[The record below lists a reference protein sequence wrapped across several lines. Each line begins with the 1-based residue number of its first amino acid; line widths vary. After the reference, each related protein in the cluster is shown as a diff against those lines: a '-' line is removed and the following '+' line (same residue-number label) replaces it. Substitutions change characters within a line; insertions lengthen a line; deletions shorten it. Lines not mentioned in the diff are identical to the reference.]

1 MPLPDAIR
9 ARLRLP
15 VIAAPMFLVSGPALA
30 AAACRAGIVGALPV
44 HNARSPEVFGQWLA
58 EVTAS
63 LATTPYAA
71 PLAANVPTP
80 QFGGKRW
87 TADMDLLRQYRVP
100 VVITAIGDP
109 TEVVQEVH
117 GWGGIVLH
125 DATTLA
131 HAEKAARAGVDG
143 INVICGGAGGH
154 AGLLNPF
161 AFLPQVRRFFDG
173 IVCLAGGV
181 SDGRSIHAALALGA
195 DLVYMGT
202 RFIAT
207 QESMAGEAYKAMLV
221 QSRSADVLYT
231 PAIAGMP
238 GNFLKPSMV
247 AAGLDPDHL
256 PPPRAAHQPD
266 LPENVK
272 AWRDVWSAGQ
282 GVGLIDDVPTV
293 AELVERL
300 CAQYQQA
307 TVATPDVG
315 YGYLM

>member
-1 MPLPDAIR
+1 MPLPDLLKG
-9 ARLRLP
+9 RLRLP
-15 VIAAPMFLVSGPALA
+15 VIAAPMFLVSGPELA
-30 AAACRAGIVGALPV
+30 TAACKAGVIGALPV
-44 HNARSPEVFGQWLA
+44 HNARSPELFGEWIAQVHADLA
-58 EVTAS
+58 QA
-63 LATTPYAA
+63 PQAA

-87 TADMDLLRQYRVP
+87 QADMDILRQYQVP

-117 GWGGIVLH
+117 RWGGIVLH

-173 IVCLAGGV
+173 LLCLAGGM
-181 SDGRSIHAALALGA
+181 SDGPSILAAQTLGA

-207 QESMAGEAYKAMLV
+207 QESLASAAYKQMLV
-221 QSRSADVLYT
+221 DARSNDVLYT

-238 GNFLKPSMV
+238 GNFLKPAMKAV
-247 AAGLDPDHL
+247 GLDPDNL
-256 PPPRAAHQPD
+256 PPPKGPHQAD
-266 LPENVK
+266 LPEGVK
-272 AWRDVWSAGQ
+272 AWRDIWSAGQ
-282 GVGLIDDVPTV
+282 GVGLIEDVPTV
-293 AELVERL
+293 AELVARL
-300 CAQYQQA
+300 EAQYQQA
-307 TVATPDVG
+307 QRDQQAR
-315 YGYLM
+315 MQAA